1 MSKQVEVIPAGPG
14 RGSKTKQLESLAVAK
29 DSKISPEPLLQ
40 FLKEKVSSI
49 SSCLLVFGGM
59 DPIKLKFIE
68 DLEHLGVPTNVFV
81 IVMTGDLESIRED
94 FHMLE
99 IGRIKESLE
108 TL

>member
-1 MSKQVEVIPAGPG
+1 
-14 RGSKTKQLESLAVAK
+14 
-29 DSKISPEPLLQ
+29 
-40 FLKEKVSSI
+40 
-49 SSCLLVFGGM
+49 M

-81 IVMTGDLESIRED
+81 IVMTRDLESIRED